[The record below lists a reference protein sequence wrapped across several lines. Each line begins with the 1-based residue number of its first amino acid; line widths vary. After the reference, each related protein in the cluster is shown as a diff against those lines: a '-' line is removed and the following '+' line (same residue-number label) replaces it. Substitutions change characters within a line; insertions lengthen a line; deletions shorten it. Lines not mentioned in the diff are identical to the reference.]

1 MSRVC
6 SVCGKRRQV
15 GFSIS
20 HAHNKTKKVWNPN
33 IQKVRTVSSNGMLKR
48 INVCTRCIRSG
59 NVAKPVQRKA
69 AVMAESI

>member
-59 NVAKPVQRKA
+59 NVAKPVQRNA
-69 AVMAESI
+69 PAMTDSI

>member
-33 IQKVRTVSSNGMLKR
+33 IQKVRAVSSNGMLKR

-59 NVAKPVQRKA
+59 NVVKPVQRKA
-69 AVMAESI
+69 PAMTDSI